1 MGHCRLSHFPGAKKK
16 VEVTEMSATTAAL
29 QSSPCYEIVVGPDP
43 ELDHEP
49 RYNFMNEVD
58 EIADYGTKL
67 ELTD

>member
-1 MGHCRLSHFPGAKKK
+1 
-16 VEVTEMSATTAAL
+16 MSATTAAL
-29 QSSPCYEIVVGPDP
+29 QSSPCYEIVVRPDP